1 GLIMDAF
8 TIILTIIAITVVLL
22 YFKKRNG
29 KPVNIGEGITKE
41 EEYGKHFQ
49 FEILDDYEEA
59 PSGRWYRFN
68 RWIAPNILKMESTW
82 NKDWK
87 LFSAEEDVRGV
98 TRDNRQDGFLIMGDQ
113 EDFKIFLER
122 ERDNPVDP
130 NAIKVMGSATVD
142 GEPMIRQLGYLSKET
157 AKMLKDEE
165 DIDARPY
172 SVYLPYQDRS
182 YGLRVRVLIRSQSY
196 ERKMKKV

>member
-1 GLIMDAF
+1 MEAF
-8 TIILTIIAITVVLL
+8 TIIVTIIAIAVLVL

-29 KPVNIGEGITKE
+29 NPINIGEGITKE
-41 EEYGKHFQ
+41 EEYGKYFQ
-49 FEILDDYEEA
+49 FETLDNYEEA

-98 TRDNRQDGFLIMGDQ
+98 TRDNRQDDFLIMGDQ

-130 NAIKVMGSATVD
+130 NAIKVMGSATVN
-142 GEPMIRQLGYLSKET
+142 GQSMLKQLGYLSKET
-157 AKMLKDEE
+157 AKSLEDEI
-165 DIDARPY
+165 DLDARPRI
-172 SVYLPYQDRS
+172 VYLPYEERN
-182 YGLRVRVLIRSQSY
+182 YGLRIQVLVRSASY
-196 ERKMKKV
+196 KKKLKKL